1 VPVAVGRKVTL
12 IVQLAFTDSVEP
24 HVVVRAKS
32 PELVPAIVI
41 PVMDIVALPVF
52 RNVIVLAALVV
63 FNCCAANVNVVGE
76 TLAVELT
83 PVPAKATCCGLV
95 GSESAIRRVADRDP
109 DAEGE
114 NVTLIVQLE
123 PAASVVP
130 QVVVSLKSAA
140 LVPVSEME
148 IPVNDVVPI
157 LLTVTTL
164 AALVV
169 PTFWLLNERL
179 VGDRLTPV
187 PVPVSDITW
196 GFPGAL
202 SAIEMA
208 ALLEPEEVGRK
219 LAVMVQLLPAARVE
233 LHVLVCEKS
242 EALVPDKLIP
252 PILIVTFPLFLRV
265 TVCEELVVFT
275 V

>member
-1 VPVAVGRKVTL
+1 
-12 IVQLAFTDSVEP
+12 
-24 HVVVRAKS
+24 
-32 PELVPAIVI
+32 
-41 PVMDIVALPVF
+41 
-52 RNVIVLAALVV
+52 
-63 FNCCAANVNVVGE
+63 
-76 TLAVELT
+76 
-83 PVPAKATCCGLV
+83 
-95 GSESAIRRVADRDP
+95 
-109 DAEGE
+109 
-114 NVTLIVQLE
+114 
-123 PAASVVP
+123 
-130 QVVVSLKSAA
+130 
-140 LVPVSEME
+140 
-148 IPVNDVVPI
+148 
-157 LLTVTTL
+157 L

-169 PTFWLLNERL
+169 PTFWLLNERV